1 MEEKKSSGL
10 SIFTLIGII
19 VAVAAAVG
27 AVIYFLERKKAK
39 EDKELEDYLD
49 CAIQ

>member
-1 MEEKKSSGL
+1 MEECGGL
-10 SIFTLIGII
+10 SIFALIGII

-39 EDKELEDYLD
+39 EDRELEEYLD
-49 CAIQ
+49 GAIQ